1 MNKEIE
7 YLKKYLKDKDMET
20 AIKELESGI
29 PVQYIVGNVD
39 FYGNTFKV
47 NKNTLIPRF
56 ETELLV
62 EKTIKYI
69 NKYFNNEIKILDIG
83 TGSGC
88 IAITLNKLLDNSGV
102 TAVDISKDAL
112 DVARENNKINNTDVN
127 FIESDVFSNIND
139 KYDVIISN
147 PPYISYDEDIMDVVY
162 NNEPHMALYADD
174 NGLYFYDKILRECR
188 KYLNDRFLIAF
199 EIGYKQGNDILNI
212 INKYFDTYPG
222 VRDYMDKEIETA
234 KKNGYVKTIMN
245 RKRVIDE
252 LKSTNYMIRNMGER
266 MALNTP
272 VQGSASDILKKAMIE
287 IDEIF
292 EKENIKSKMLLQV
305 HDELIFNVYDDEID
319 KVKEIVYNTMTNV
332 FDLKVPLDVD
342 IELGNNWYEAK

>member
-7 YLKKYLKDKDMET
+7 YLKKYLKDKDMNI

-39 FYGNTFKV
+39 FYGYTFKV

-88 IAITLNKLLDNSGV
+88 IAITLNKLLDNSRV
-102 TAVDISKDAL
+102 TAVDISKNAL
-112 DVARENNKINNTDVN
+112 DVARENSKINNTDVN

-174 NGLYFYDKILRECR
+174 NGLYFYDKILMECR
-188 KYLNDRFLIAF
+188 KYLNDRFFIAF
-199 EIGYKQGNDILNI
+199 EIGYKQGNDIINI
-212 INKYFDTYPG
+212 INKYFDNVNISLEKDYNG
-222 VRDYMDKEIETA
+222 RD
-234 KKNGYVKTIMN
+234 
-245 RKRVIDE
+245 RF
-252 LKSTNYMIRNMGER
+252 
-266 MALNTP
+266 
-272 VQGSASDILKKAMIE
+272 
-287 IDEIF
+287 IF
-292 EKENIKSKMLLQV
+292 VWN
-305 HDELIFNVYDDEID
+305 H
-319 KVKEIVYNTMTNV
+319 
-332 FDLKVPLDVD
+332 
-342 IELGNNWYEAK
+342 

>member
-7 YLKKYLKDKDMET
+7 YLKKYLKDKDMNI

-39 FYGNTFKV
+39 FYGYTFKV

-88 IAITLNKLLDNSGV
+88 IAITLNKLLDNSRV
-102 TAVDISKDAL
+102 TAVDISKNAL
-112 DVARENNKINNTDVN
+112 DVARENSKINNTDVN

-174 NGLYFYDKILRECR
+174 NGLYFYDKILMECR
-188 KYLNDRFLIAF
+188 KYLNDRFFIAF
-199 EIGYKQGNDILNI
+199 EIGYKQGNDIINI
-212 INKYFDTYPG
+212 INKYFDNVNISLEKDYSG
-222 VRDYMDKEIETA
+222 RD
-234 KKNGYVKTIMN
+234 
-245 RKRVIDE
+245 RF
-252 LKSTNYMIRNMGER
+252 
-266 MALNTP
+266 
-272 VQGSASDILKKAMIE
+272 
-287 IDEIF
+287 IF
-292 EKENIKSKMLLQV
+292 VWN
-305 HDELIFNVYDDEID
+305 H
-319 KVKEIVYNTMTNV
+319 
-332 FDLKVPLDVD
+332 
-342 IELGNNWYEAK
+342 

>member
-7 YLKKYLKDKDMET
+7 YLKKYLKDKDMNI

-39 FYGNTFKV
+39 FYGYTFKV

-88 IAITLNKLLDNSGV
+88 IAITLNKLLDNSRV
-102 TAVDISKDAL
+102 TAVDISKNAL

-162 NNEPHMALYADD
+162 NNEPHMALYADG

-212 INKYFDTYPG
+212 INKYFDNVNISLEKDYSG
-222 VRDYMDKEIETA
+222 RD
-234 KKNGYVKTIMN
+234 
-245 RKRVIDE
+245 RF
-252 LKSTNYMIRNMGER
+252 
-266 MALNTP
+266 
-272 VQGSASDILKKAMIE
+272 
-287 IDEIF
+287 IF
-292 EKENIKSKMLLQV
+292 VSNI
-305 HDELIFNVYDDEID
+305 N
-319 KVKEIVYNTMTNV
+319 
-332 FDLKVPLDVD
+332 
-342 IELGNNWYEAK
+342 

>member
-1 MNKEIE
+1 MKIKERNQKELFNKFMNKEIE
-7 YLKKYLKDKDMET
+7 YLKKHLKGKDMET
-20 AIKELESGI
+20 AIKELECGI

-88 IAITLNKLLDNSGV
+88 IAITLNKLLDNSMV

-212 INKYFDTYPG
+212 INKYFDNVNISLEKDYSG
-222 VRDYMDKEIETA
+222 RDRFIFIWNHQFNTSDFYIDFYKKSIYNIIDLDFLNCLYFLVSA
-234 KKNGYVKTIMN
+234 KVLQ
-245 RKRVIDE
+245 E
-252 LKSTNYMIRNMGER
+252 
-266 MALNTP
+266 
-272 VQGSASDILKKAMIE
+272 VQ
-287 IDEIF
+287 
-292 EKENIKSKMLLQV
+292 Q
-305 HDELIFNVYDDEID
+305 
-319 KVKEIVYNTMTNV
+319 
-332 FDLKVPLDVD
+332 
-342 IELGNNWYEAK
+342 